1 MNDPQKK
8 IVQLRKLL
16 KKHNDLYYKN
26 GISEISDFEYD
37 KLLKELESLESLAGN
52 NSLFTGNE
60 MADSPTV
67 SVGSDLTE
75 GFKKRKHFKRMLSIS
90 NSYNTQDLTDFD
102 RKVKKSLETKED
114 VEYCIEYKIDGL
126 AVSLVYRSGKLDY
139 ALTRGDGETGDD
151 ITENILTVKDVPLNI
166 SQDKDFE
173 VRGEIYISKNDFYE
187 INRLREE
194 NGLELLA
201 NPRNAAAG
209 SVKLLDSKEAAKR
222 PLKLISYYYDGD
234 GSTLK
239 QSENLDLLK
248 NTGFPTADYYEICR
262 NVEEVIEV
270 CIKKEEKK
278 NDLDFEID
286 GLVIKVNDMKLREK
300 IGETSK
306 SPKWAIAYKFKPDRA
321 DTVLKDIIFQVGR
334 TGAITPVAVLDPVKL
349 SGTIVKR
356 ATLHNFDEI
365 KNRDIRIGDIVAIE
379 KAGEI
384 IPQVVSV
391 DKEKRNSGSTEF
403 KMIENCPV
411 CSEKLVKHKD
421 EVAYRCVNAS
431 CPAQLERQIV
441 HFAGKGAMDIE
452 GMGPKMVAN
461 LLSSG
466 LIKSIP
472 DIYCLESY
480 QLSTIDR
487 MGERSSEKLVA
498 SIDKSRSKSLEN
510 LIFGLGI
517 RHVGKEASISLAS
530 RFKNLNDIMSA
541 DRDALTKI
549 EDIGEIMAESITVYF
564 SNPKNI
570 EMISKLQQYGLN
582 TTYSNENSNI
592 NEFFEGRT
600 FVITGS
606 FGLYSREDIRDI
618 IVMNNGKVSSSVGK
632 NTDYLLCGKNPG
644 SKLDKAFEAG
654 VKIIYEN
661 ELNTL
666 TGKL

>member
-1 MNDPQKK
+1 MNDLKK
-8 IVQLRKLL
+8 RIAYLRKLL
-16 KKHNDLYYKN
+16 KKYNDLYYKD

-37 KLLKELESLESLAGN
+37 KLLKELESLESRVGN
-52 NSLFTGNE
+52 NSLFSGNE
-60 MADSPTV
+60 NVDSPTV
-67 SVGSDLTE
+67 SVGSDLVE
-75 GFKKRKHFKRMLSIS
+75 GFKKKKHIKRMLSIF
-90 NSYNTQDLTDFD
+90 NSYDTQDLTEFD
-102 RKVKKSLETKED
+102 RRIKKSLGTED
-114 VEYCIEYKIDGL
+114 EVEYCIEYKIDGL
-126 AVSLVYRSGKLDY
+126 AVSLIYNSGKLDY
-139 ALTRGDGETGDD
+139 ALTRGDGDTGDD
-151 ITENILTVKDVPLNI
+151 ITENFMTIKGVPFDI
-166 SQDKDFE
+166 SENKNFE
-173 VRGEIYISKNDFYE
+173 VRGEIYISKNDFKE

-194 NGLELLA
+194 LGLELLA

-209 SVKLLDSKEAAKR
+209 SVKLLDSKEVAKR
-222 PLKLISYYYDGD
+222 PLSLISYYYDGD
-234 GSTLK
+234 GSAFK

-248 NTGFPTADYYEICR
+248 NTGFPTADYYEICTSIT
-262 NVEEVIEV
+262 EVIEV
-270 CIKKEEKK
+270 CKKQEINK

-286 GLVIKVNDMKLREK
+286 GLVIKVNDLNLRKK

-349 SGTIVKR
+349 SGTVVKR

-365 KNRDIRIGDIVAIE
+365 KNRDIRVGDIVGIE

-391 DKEKRNSGSTEF
+391 NIEKRNSGSKEF
-403 KMIENCPV
+403 KMIDKCPV
-411 CSEKLVKHKD
+411 CSEKLYKHEG
-421 EVAYRCVNAS
+421 EVVYRCTNAS

-472 DIYCLESY
+472 DIYLIKSE
-480 QLSTIDR
+480 QLSGIDG
-487 MGERSSEKLVA
+487 MGERSTEKLLA
-498 SIDKSRSKSLEN
+498 AISRSKSKSLEN

-530 RFKNLNDIMSA
+530 KFKTLKDLMSA
-541 DRDALTKI
+541 DMNALKEI
-549 EDIGEIMAESITVYF
+549 EDIGDIMAESITAFF

-570 EMISKLQQYGLN
+570 EMIDKLQQSGLK
-582 TTYSNENSNI
+582 TSYMNENSNVS
-592 NEFFEGRT
+592 EFFEGKI

-606 FGLYSREDIRDI
+606 FDEYSREEIRQY
-618 IVMNNGKVSSSVGK
+618 IVKNFGKVSSSVGK
-632 NTDYLLCGKNPG
+632 KTDYLLCGQNPG
-644 SKLDKAFEAG
+644 SKLDKALGFG
-654 VKIIYEN
+654 VKILYEK
-661 ELNTL
+661 ELNGL
-666 TGKL
+666 IGKL